1 MSFLLKKKKEKKIVS
16 VFTALDPLKLCHTWY
31 ETTWKIN
38 SVTLFEFV
46 TSGSQMMDYVDFQ
59 LSKCLICFKGCPFI
73 LVMAFELN
81 IILAINTNLWSKFLT

>member
-16 VFTALDPLKLCHTWY
+16 VFTILDPLKLCHTWY

-46 TSGSQMMDYVDFQ
+46 TSCSQSDGLCGLPTIKM
-59 LSKCLICFKGCPFI
+59 
-73 LVMAFELN
+73 LN
-81 IILAINTNLWSKFLT
+81 MF